1 MNARYTITALVVRTS
16 TAPPNAVMSATPVA
30 AIAATYARCASARRT
45 SGPAPP
51 WRSAASRSIASAVT
65 VPALAIQ
72 RAPRPRRPSQ
82 ANARATTRWAATGRT
97 AATISAVNSSV
108 KIVPP
113 KITVATSRPS

>member
-1 MNARYTITALVVRTS
+1 MTALVVRTS
-16 TAPPNAVMSATPVA
+16 TVPPNAVMSATPVA
-30 AIAATYARCASARRT
+30 AIAAKYPRCASASRT
-45 SGPAPP
+45 SGPTPP